1 MHWLA
6 FGILGL
12 VAGFLGGAPGV
23 GGGVLLVPVL
33 IVLFGYDAHVAIGTS
48 LGAVILN
55 AIAATWRHGAYQN
68 VDWSAVAVLGGI
80 GVIGVIGAVLGAVM
94 IQRVPDL
101 WAKRALA
108 VFLVAMA
115 IRLWPAGSGS

>member
-1 MHWLA
+1 MQWLGL
-6 FGILGL
+6 GILGL
-12 VAGFLGGAPGV
+12 LAGFLGGALGV

-33 IVLFGYDAHVAIGTS
+33 IVLFGYDVHVAIGTS

-68 VDWSAVAVLGGI
+68 VDWPTVAVLGGI
-80 GVIGVIGAVLGAVM
+80 GVVGAIFGAAA

-108 VFLVAMA
+108 IFLVAMA
-115 IRLWPAGSGS
+115 IRLWPSSTNP

>member
-1 MHWLA
+1 MHWVA
-6 FGILGL
+6 IGIVGL
-12 VAGFLGGAPGV
+12 VAGFLGGALGV

-33 IVLFGYDAHVAIGTS
+33 IVLFGFDAHVAIGTS

-68 VDWSAVAVLGGI
+68 VDWPTVAVLGGI
-80 GVIGVIGAVLGAVM
+80 GVVGAVLGAAT

-108 VFLVAMA
+108 IFLVAMA
-115 IRLWPAGSGS
+115 IRLWPSGN

>member
-6 FGILGL
+6 LGFLGL
-12 VAGFLGGAPGV
+12 VAGLLGGALGV
-23 GGGVLLVPVL
+23 GGGVMMVPVL
-33 IVLFGYDAHVAIGTS
+33 IVLFGYDVHVAIGTS

-55 AIAATWRHGAYQN
+55 SIAATWRHGAYEN
-68 VDWSAVAVLGGI
+68 VDWPAVAILGGL
-80 GVIGVIGAVLGAVM
+80 GVVGAIVGATA

-115 IRLWPAGSGS
+115 IRLWPSGGGS

>member
-1 MHWLA
+1 MHWL
-6 FGILGL
+6 GLGVL
-12 VAGFLGGAPGV
+12 GVTAGFVGGALGV
-23 GGGVLLVPVL
+23 GGGVMMVPVL

-55 AIAATWRHGAYQN
+55 SIAATWRHGAYQN
-68 VDWSAVAVLGGI
+68 VDWPAVVVLGGI
-80 GVIGVIGAVLGAVM
+80 GIVGAVLGAAT

-115 IRLWPAGSGS
+115 IRLWPSGSGS

>member
-1 MHWLA
+1 MHWMGLA
-6 FGILGL
+6 ILGAA
-12 VAGFLGGAPGV
+12 AGFLGGALGV
-23 GGGVLLVPVL
+23 GGGVMMVPVL

-55 AIAATWRHGAYQN
+55 AAAATWQHGGYHN
-68 VDWSAVAVLGGI
+68 VDWAAVLVLGTVGI
-80 GVIGVIGAVLGAVM
+80 VGAVLGAAA

-115 IRLWPAGSGS
+115 IRLWPSGS

>member
-1 MHWLA
+1 MQWVGL
-6 FGILGL
+6 GILGL
-12 VAGFLGGAPGV
+12 VAGFLGGALGV
-23 GGGVLLVPVL
+23 GGGVLMVPALV
-33 IVLFGYDAHVAIGTS
+33 VLFGYDVHVAIGTS

-55 AIAATWRHGAYQN
+55 SLAATWRHGVYQN
-68 VDWSAVAVLGGI
+68 VDWAAVAVLGGI
-80 GVIGVIGAVLGAVM
+80 GVAGAVVGAAA

-115 IRLWPAGSGS
+115 IRLWPGGEGP